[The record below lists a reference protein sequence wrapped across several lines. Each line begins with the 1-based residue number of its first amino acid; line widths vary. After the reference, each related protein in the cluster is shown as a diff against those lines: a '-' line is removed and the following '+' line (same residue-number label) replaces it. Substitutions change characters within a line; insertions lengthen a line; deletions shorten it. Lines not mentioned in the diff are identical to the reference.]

1 MKKRV
6 IILVMIFLL
15 FSFFACRETL
25 AFSIN
30 ISPPSLRI
38 SAPPGETKTGTI
50 TVENKSDA
58 AVDMR
63 VYMEDWIYA
72 EDGGKKFIP
81 SGTTPLSCAK
91 WITTHPQK
99 IHIEAK
105 SKAGVQYVIS
115 VPPDALGGHFAVIFF
130 ESVVNEEEAARGN
143 VTVRF
148 SGRIGTIIYM
158 EAEGLV
164 KRTGSITSFTC
175 GRPDQNSPLAI
186 NMTLKNEGNTYIIA
200 QGVMNIIDKEGN
212 IFGRQ
217 ELGPINTLPGDTRDY
232 KTEWLGDLK
241 EGTYDVIAT
250 LDAGVDTPLVAE
262 TVLIVTSSGAIDKI
276 DINAG
281 TNQPSFNIIMNNA
294 GNLNVKTEGKIDI
307 YNDKGAVIQ
316 TIPLKSTLVAPNTKK
331 EIQAKAETALTP
343 GQYKA
348 KAVIMFGE
356 KEMTKEGE
364 FSIR

>member
-1 MKKRV
+1 MKKKT
-6 IILVMIFLL
+6 IILVFICLI
-15 FSFFACRETL
+15 FSFYVCGETL

-30 ISPPSLRI
+30 VSPPSLRL
-38 SAPPGETKTGTI
+38 SAIPGETKTGTI

-63 VYMEDWIYA
+63 VYMEDWVYT
-72 EDGGKKFIP
+72 EDGGKKFMP
-81 SGTTPLSCAK
+81 PGTAPLSCAK

-99 IHIEAK
+99 IHIEAN

-115 VPPDALGGHFAVIFF
+115 VPQDAEGAHFAVIFF
-130 ESVVNEEEAARGN
+130 ESVVNEGEAAGGN
-143 VTVRF
+143 VMVHF

-158 EAEGLV
+158 EAEGRV
-164 KRTGSITSFTC
+164 KRAGSIASFTC

-186 NMTLKNEGNTYIIA
+186 NMTLKNEGNTYITA
-200 QGVMNIIDKEGN
+200 KGVMNIIDKDGN

-217 ELGPINTLPGDTRDY
+217 ELGPINALPGDTRNY

-250 LDAGVDTPLVAE
+250 LDTGFDTPLVAE
-262 TVLIVTSSGAIDKI
+262 TVLTVTSSGMIDKLDI
-276 DINAG
+276 DAG
-281 TNQPSFNIIMNNA
+281 TSQPSFNVVVNNA
-294 GNLNVKTEGKIDI
+294 GNLNVKIEGKIDI
-307 YNDKGAVIQ
+307 YNDKGDVAQ
-316 TIPLKSTLVAPNTKK
+316 AIPLKSTLSAPNTKK
-331 EIQAKAETALTP
+331 EIRAKAETALAP
-343 GQYKA
+343 GRYKA

-356 KEMTKEGE
+356 KEMTKEGD